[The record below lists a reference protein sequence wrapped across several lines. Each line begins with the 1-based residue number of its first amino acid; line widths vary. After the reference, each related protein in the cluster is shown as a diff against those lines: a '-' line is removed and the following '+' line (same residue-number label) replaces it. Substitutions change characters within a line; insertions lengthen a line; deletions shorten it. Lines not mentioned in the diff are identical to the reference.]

1 MGLARELSMGP
12 RRKRTPAPG
21 TTGDYAKLRR
31 LTAAEN
37 PDLAV
42 FKEVLDRVA
51 AQPGRFRPVE
61 GYVYNDACRR
71 YSELTGEPYGSATQE
86 Y

>member
-12 RRKRTPAPG
+12 PRKRRPAPG
-21 TTGDYAKLRR
+21 TTGDFATLRR
-31 LTAAEN
+31 LTAAPD
-37 PDLAV
+37 PDLAQ

-51 AQPGRFRPVE
+51 AQASRFRWQE

-71 YSELTGEPYGSATQE
+71 YSELTGKPYGSPTQE